1 MYIFKYSI
9 WVIMGVLIMYIFKYS
24 IWVIMGVY

>member
-1 MYIFKYSI
+1 MGVLIMYIFKYSI

-24 IWVIMGVY
+24 I